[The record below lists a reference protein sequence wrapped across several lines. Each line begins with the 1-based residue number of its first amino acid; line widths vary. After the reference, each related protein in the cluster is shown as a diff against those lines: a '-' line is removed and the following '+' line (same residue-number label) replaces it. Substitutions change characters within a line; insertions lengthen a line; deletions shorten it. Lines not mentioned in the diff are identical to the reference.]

1 MGNRRARFPDL
12 RHALAVLRRVFFLL
26 RFAALHVF
34 PFGGRL
40 AQDGAGV
47 GSGVGSF
54 GAGVGSRLA
63 ATGAGVRAGSGVC
76 VGRDSARGGMD
87 VSVGS
92 NSQPNAAMISAEIS
106 AIAVRLMR
114 LLLSLRKILQ
124 PARAL

>member
-12 RHALAVLRRVFFLL
+12 RHARAVLRRLL
-26 RFAALHVF
+26 LPLDFAALHVF

-47 GSGVGSF
+47 GAADGSGVGSF
-54 GAGVGSRLA
+54 
-63 ATGAGVRAGSGVC
+63 GAGVRAGSGVC

-87 VSVGS
+87 VSVDS
-92 NSQPNAAMISAEIS
+92 SSQPSAAMISAAIS

-114 LLLSLRKILQ
+114 RLLSLRKIFQ